1 MIATVQKWGNSLG
14 VRIPKPLAE
23 DASLKEGVSVQMLV
37 QNGRL
42 VMEAKKA
49 PQYQLSELLKS
60 INRKNLHKEVDT
72 GISVGNEAW

>member
-1 MIATVQKWGNSLG
+1 MIATIQKWGNSLG

-42 VMEAKKA
+42 VMQAQKA
-49 PQYQLSELLKS
+49 PSYQLSALLKT
-60 INRKNLHKEVDT
+60 ITRNNLHKEVAT
-72 GISVGNEAW
+72 GGPVGKEVW

>member
-42 VMEAKKA
+42 VIEAKKA

>member
-42 VMEAKKA
+42 VMQAQKA
-49 PQYQLSELLKS
+49 PQYQLSALLKT
-60 INRKNLHKEVDT
+60 ITRNNLHKEVDT
-72 GISVGNEAW
+72 GSPVGKEVW

>member
-14 VRIPKPLAE
+14 IRIPKPLAE

-42 VMEAKKA
+42 VVQAQKA
-49 PQYQLSELLKS
+49 PQYQLSALLKT
-60 INRKNLHKEVDT
+60 ITRNNLHKEVDT
-72 GISVGNEAW
+72 GSPVGKEVW